1 MLDDHPIP
9 WYALLESVYRRR
21 LAVIIG
27 TLAGALI
34 GSLLIISA
42 VPEYKAK
49 ARIQLTAQ
57 AVPGPRQAGMSNEQ
71 IQAELAWIRA
81 PALSRSG
88 LESNLGLLE
97 FAEANRGA
105 PRIMNSVK
113 ELVGTAGNRD
123 SGMISDP
130 SLSML
135 SEELSEEI
143 SAVRIGNSNLIEVSF
158 THPNPDKAAKFVNVL
173 LKKHIERMVELNEQV
188 SAQRFYEKEGKQALQ
203 QWQAAQAALSNFK
216 ERQANRS
223 TSIEGNDISR
233 VLAGLLAQRVA
244 AETSVLELEARAEY
258 LSRELDQH
266 PRTIDAEWTVTE
278 NESVLMLNQRLLELE
293 IARSEALST
302 YTPESKIVQDL
313 NRQIEESSR
322 LLEAKKG
329 ETLSE
334 TTTTVDPSYQ
344 ALQVDL
350 VETEAELTSARAR
363 IQALSRQIGDYQA
376 QLSDFEET
384 FGELERLENDAKRAK
399 ELYLRFAEQEEQA
412 RLSAILGESGFVNI
426 NLVDEAVPPP
436 KPVPQRVV
444 LVLSVSVLSGLIL
457 GIAAALFV
465 DWLDPTVRSVFQ
477 ASQIAGVPVL
487 AELE

>member
-1 MLDDHPIP
+1 MLEEHPIP
-9 WYALLESVYRRR
+9 WYALVEMIYRRR

-27 TLAGALI
+27 TVAGALI

-42 VPEYKAK
+42 VPQYKAK

-81 PALSRSG
+81 PALIRSV
-88 LESNLGLLE
+88 LESNLDLLE
-97 FAEANRGA
+97 FAEENRGA
-105 PRIMNSVK
+105 SKIMGSLKDLTGAARHRETNAV
-113 ELVGTAGNRD
+113 
-123 SGMISDP
+123 SDT

-143 SAVRIGNSNLIEVSF
+143 SAVKIGNSNLIEVSF
-158 THPNPDKAAKFVNVL
+158 THPNPDKAARFVNVL

-188 SAQRFYEKEGKQALQ
+188 SAQRFYQREGQKALQ
-203 QWQAAQAALSNFK
+203 QWQTAQSALSDFK
-216 ERQANRS
+216 EDQANRS
-223 TSIEGNDISR
+223 ASIEGGDVSK

-258 LSRELDQH
+258 LSRELNQH

-293 IARSEALST
+293 ISRSEALST

-350 VETEAELTSARAR
+350 VQTEAELTSARAR
-363 IQALSRQIGDYQA
+363 IQALSRQIEDYQS

-384 FGELERLENDAKRAK
+384 FGELEKLQNDANRAK
-399 ELYLRFAEQEEQA
+399 ELYLRFSEQEEQA

-436 KPVPQRVV
+436 RPVPQRIV